1 MEITLKQVETLRDRA
16 GVSEAEAREA
26 LERNG
31 GDLLEALLDLERL
44 GKSHTSGKGG
54 FYSTQPKAGA
64 GADALVLSAP
74 AQGSGADR
82 RNAGNH
88 LGTLW
93 RALLDLFQRTLSNQF
108 EVWRGDRMTTS
119 MPVLVLVLLTVFF
132 FWITVPLLVVGL
144 LFGYRYR
151 FGGPDLDRESVDRV
165 MRQVSDT
172 VTDVTDNVR
181 REWNKRRRKGKK

>member
-1 MEITLKQVETLRDRA
+1 
-16 GVSEAEAREA
+16 
-26 LERNG
+26 
-31 GDLLEALLDLERL
+31 
-44 GKSHTSGKGG
+44 
-54 FYSTQPKAGA
+54 
-64 GADALVLSAP
+64 
-74 AQGSGADR
+74 
-82 RNAGNH
+82 
-88 LGTLW
+88 
-93 RALLDLFQRTLSNQF
+93 
-108 EVWRGDRMTTS
+108 MTTS

-181 REWNKRRRKGKK
+181 REWNKRRRKDKK

>member
-1 MEITLKQVETLRDRA
+1 MPAITWA
-16 GVSEAEAREA
+16 PC
-26 LERNG
+26 G
-31 GDLLEALLDLERL
+31 G
-44 GKSHTSGKGG
+44 
-54 FYSTQPKAGA
+54 
-64 GADALVLSAP
+64 
-74 AQGSGADR
+74 
-82 RNAGNH
+82 
-88 LGTLW
+88 
-93 RALLDLFQRTLSNQF
+93 LFSNQF

>member
-44 GKSHTSGKGG
+44 GKSHTSGQGG

-108 EVWRGDRMTTS
+108 EVWRGD
-119 MPVLVLVLLTVFF
+119 
-132 FWITVPLLVVGL
+132 
-144 LFGYRYR
+144 
-151 FGGPDLDRESVDRV
+151 
-165 MRQVSDT
+165 
-172 VTDVTDNVR
+172 
-181 REWNKRRRKGKK
+181 

>member
-26 LERNG
+26 LERND

-44 GKSHTSGKGG
+44 GKAHTAGQGG
-54 FYSTQPKAGA
+54 FYSTQPKTGV

-74 AQGSGADR
+74 TQGSGADR
-82 RNAGNH
+82 RSTGDH
-88 LGTLW
+88 LGALR
-93 RALLDLFQRTLSNQF
+93 RAFGGLFQLTLSNNF

-132 FWITVPLLVVGL
+132 FWITVPLLLVGL
-144 LFGYRYR
+144 VFGYRYR

-165 MRQVSDT
+165 LHQVSDT
-172 VTDVTDNVR
+172 VTGVTGNIR
-181 REWNKRRRKGKK
+181 RGWNKHRRKGKK